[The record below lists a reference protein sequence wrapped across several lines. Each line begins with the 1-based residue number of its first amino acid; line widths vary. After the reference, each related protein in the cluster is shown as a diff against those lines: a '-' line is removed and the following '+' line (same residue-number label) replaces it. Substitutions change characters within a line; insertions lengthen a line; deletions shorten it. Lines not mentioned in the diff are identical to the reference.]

1 MKNFKILVSSILIIA
16 ILVSCGSSPTTET
29 DSETKTG
36 ADTSSADTTES
47 TEVLEIENYGRTLTI
62 TETPTKVLTLG
73 PNCTELFVA
82 LGLGDKVIGRSL
94 VNHSRGPLPEY
105 ADEVN
110 AIPELNHAE
119 ATREAILTSG
129 ADFIYAID
137 WEISDI
143 GCNIEEVESYGM
155 NVYVNNASTLDE
167 LYKEIEDIG
176 KIFGVEDNATAFI
189 NDQKARIQAVSEK
202 VEVEKTK
209 NGGPVKVLVYDSG
222 NDGVF
227 TASGSNSES
236 QLISLAGGENIFND
250 ITDKQW
256 ITVSYEEVL
265 RLNPDLILIH
275 DYDTFTVDE
284 KIAEIKANPV
294 LSELDC
300 VKNNRFAT
308 IDLESVLPGNRVAN
322 TVEQFAIDFY
332 PEAFS
337 S

>member
-1 MKNFKILVSSILIIA
+1 MSRFKALLSCLLLLVT
-16 ILVSCGSSPTTET
+16 LVSCGTTTKPET
-29 DSETKTG
+29 TNTQ
-36 ADTSSADTTES
+36 DTTNS
-47 TEVLEIENYGRTLTI
+47 VYFVEVENYGRTISLNQQ
-62 TETPTKVLTLG
+62 PTKVLTLG

-94 VNHSRGPLPEY
+94 VNHSRGALPEY
-105 ADEVN
+105 ADIVN
-110 AIPELNHAE
+110 SIPELNHAE

-137 WEISDI
+137 WEISDV

-155 NVYVNNASTLDE
+155 NVYVNKASTLDE

-176 KIFGVEDNATAFI
+176 KIFGVEENAAAFI
-189 NDQKARIQAVSEK
+189 NDQKARIQSVTEK
-202 VEVEKTK
+202 VETEKSKNVE
-209 NGGPVKVLVYDSG
+209 PLKVLVYDSG

-227 TASGSNSES
+227 TASGANFES
-236 QLISLAGGENIFND
+236 TLISLAGGENIFNN

-265 RLNPDLILIH
+265 KQNPDVILIH
-275 DYDTFTVDE
+275 DYDTRTIDE

-300 VKNNRFAT
+300 VKNNRFT
-308 IDLESVLPGNRVAN
+308 SIDLESVLPGNRVAN
-322 TVEQFAIDFY
+322 TVEQFAKAFY
-332 PEAFS
+332 PESFQ
-337 S
+337 